1 VDAITMKAWLEAMPL
16 RQRLIAMT
24 VAATGLSLLLV
35 LLAQTVVQFRSERGA
50 TLGRLQTVAGVVAK
64 ASETAAAIDDQPA
77 ATQLLVALRS
87 EQSFEHAVIY
97 RPDGS
102 TLAQVL
108 AGRHRDIDDTDPR
121 ADPWLAALV
130 REPREAARFVGL
142 RRVDVASP
150 VIADGR
156 PVGLVYFEAN
166 TLSLFA
172 ALRAQVTV
180 VVAAMLLALVLAWFV
195 AQRLQAGITGPIES
209 LLAVMRR
216 VADEMDY
223 SARVPVSRRDEIG
236 ALIDSFNAM
245 LTRVQHRDAELR
257 NHRATLEQ
265 QISSRTQELEDAA
278 LAMRRSIRDAQEA
291 RRAAEAASL
300 AKSEFLARMSHEI
313 RTPMNGVL
321 GMTELLIE
329 TPLDSRQRRFA
340 STIQHSADAL
350 LAIINDIL
358 DFSKIEAGKLRLE
371 EVDFSLHELAEELIE
386 LLAKRAFEKRL
397 ELLLD
402 IAPGTVDHVRGD
414 PSRLRQV
421 LTNLLGNAIK
431 FTEQGS
437 VVLRIT
443 DLGEVSNGT
452 RIAFAV
458 EDTGVGIHPDNQ
470 KAIFDAFVQEDGSIS
485 RRFGGTG
492 LGLAISRQLAELM
505 GGRIDV
511 HSAPGKGSRFT
522 VVVPLQAAQDARAA
536 GAGSSNVPEGARVL
550 VVDDHPIN
558 REILERQLGASGLQV
573 VSVADGASALQRLG
587 ITGSHVGDAGDPP
600 DVLILDGQLP
610 DTTGVE
616 LLRRIRR
623 WRPGANL
630 PAVLLSSMVEDLEA
644 DEVAALAPVA
654 RLTKPVR
661 QSTLRRALSE
671 LLGTGGERAENSGRA
686 RVLPT
691 VSTADFTGVRV
702 LLVEDN
708 IVNRQ
713 LASERLI
720 SLGCELA
727 VATNGDEALLQLAT
741 SPFDI
746 VLMDCQ
752 MPVLDGMSATRRW
765 RTRERE
771 SGRPPTPI
779 IALTANAMQGD
790 REACLAAGMD
800 DYLSK
805 PFTAQQLRDALQKFV
820 GTRSPTSPE
829 SDSIPSA
836 SLPRADATAAEV
848 LSNMNVTL
856 DTNAIQAIVSLDPDG
871 SKGLVK
877 RILGMFVDDSAQQL
891 TALEAALAANDRETA
906 RRCAHSLKSSS
917 ANVGA
922 TDLSR
927 VSARVEA
934 SAKAGDDAAV
944 AAGLAELQEL
954 RAATLEQLA
963 QLHPGVAA

>member
-1 VDAITMKAWLEAMPL
+1 MKAWLEAMPL

-35 LLAQTVVQFRSERGA
+35 LIAQTVVQYQGERRA
-50 TLGRLQTVAGVVAK
+50 TQSRLQTVAGVVAG
-64 ASETAAAIDDQPA
+64 ASTTALAYDDQLA
-77 ATQLLVALRS
+77 ATQLLVALRI

-97 RPDGS
+97 RTDGT
-102 TLAQVL
+102 TLAQL
-108 AGRHRDIDDTDPR
+108 MAGQHRDIDDTDPTR
-121 ADPWLAALV
+121 DPWLAALI
-130 REPREAARFVGL
+130 REPREAVRFMGFL
-142 RRVDVASP
+142 RVDVASP
-150 VIADGR
+150 VLVAGR
-156 PVGLVYFEAN
+156 PAGLVYFEAN
-166 TLSLFA
+166 TNRLFS
-172 ALRAQVTV
+172 ALRDQVAV
-180 VVAAMLLALVLAWFV
+180 VVAAMLLALLLAWIV

-216 VADEMDY
+216 VADEKDY
-223 SARVPVSRRDEIG
+223 SARVAVSRRDEIG
-236 ALIDSFNAM
+236 ALIEGFNSM
-245 LTRVQHRDAELR
+245 LNRVQHRDAELR

-265 QISSRTQELEDAA
+265 QITSRTHELEDAA
-278 LAMRRSIRDAQEA
+278 LAMRRSIRDAQDA

-371 EVDFSLHELAEELIE
+371 EVDFGLHDLAEELIE
-386 LLAKRAFEKRL
+386 LLSKRAFEKRL
-397 ELLLD
+397 ELLVD
-402 IAPGTVDHVRGD
+402 ITPGTVDHVRGD

-431 FTEQGS
+431 FTEEGS

-443 DLGEVSNGT
+443 SLGEASNGS
-452 RIAFAV
+452 RIAFVV

-492 LGLAISRQLAELM
+492 LGLAISRQLVELM
-505 GGRIDV
+505 GGHIDV
-511 HSAPGKGSRFT
+511 HSEPGKGSRFT
-522 VVVPLQAAQDARAA
+522 VVVPLQAARDARAA
-536 GAGSSNVPEGARVL
+536 DAGIFALPEGARVL

-573 VSVADGASALQRLG
+573 VCVADGAAAARSLG
-587 ITGSHVGDAGDPP
+587 IDGSHPGGGAELPDALP

-610 DTTGVE
+610 DTTGID
-616 LLRRIRR
+616 LLRRIRG
-623 WRPGANL
+623 WQPGAQL
-630 PAVLLSSMVEDLEA
+630 PAVLLSSLVEDMEA
-644 DEVAALAPVA
+644 DEVAALEPVV

-661 QSTLRRALSE
+661 QATLRRALADM
-671 LLGTGGERAENSGRA
+671 LGAGGERAASSGRA
-686 RVLPT
+686 SVLPT
-691 VSTADFTGVRV
+691 TSAADFAGVRV

-713 LASERLI
+713 LASERLLG
-720 SLGCELA
+720 LGCELA
-727 VATNGDEALLQLAT
+727 VATNGEEALLQLST
-741 SPFDI
+741 SEFDI

-765 RTRERE
+765 RSREADRG
-771 SGRPPTPI
+771 SPRTPI

-790 REACLAAGMD
+790 REACIAAGMD

-805 PFTAQQLRDALQKFV
+805 PFTAQQLRDALQQHV
-820 GTRSPTSPE
+820 GARGPLSPPSA
-829 SDSIPSA
+829 IPSSA
-836 SLPRADATAAEV
+836 QVIAPGVTSMK
-848 LSNMNVTL
+848 NITL

-891 TALEAALAANDRETA
+891 AALEAALAANDRDTA
-906 RRCAHSLKSSS
+906 RRCAHTLKSSS

-944 AAGLAELQEL
+944 AAGLSELREL

-963 QLHPGVAA
+963 QLHPGIAA

>member
-1 VDAITMKAWLEAMPL
+1 MKAWLEAMPL

-35 LLAQTVVQFRSERGA
+35 LLAQTLVQYQGERSA
-50 TLGRLQTVAGVVAK
+50 TLARLQTVAGVVAK
-64 ASETAAAIDDQPA
+64 AAESAVAIDDQLLT
-77 ATQLLVALRS
+77 TQLLVALRS

-97 RPDGS
+97 RGDR
-102 TLAQVL
+102 TILAQVMS
-108 AGRHRDIDDTDPR
+108 GSHRGIDDTNPA
-121 ADPWLAALV
+121 ADPWLADLI
-130 REPREAARFVGL
+130 RNPRAAERFVGI

-150 VIADGR
+150 VVIDGK
-156 PVGLVYFEAN
+156 PAGLVYFEAN
-166 TLSLFA
+166 TDRLFA
-172 ALRAQVTV
+172 ALRGQVAV
-180 VVAAMLLALVLAWFV
+180 IVVAMLVALVLAWIV
-195 AQRLQAGITGPIES
+195 AQRMQAGITGPIES
-209 LLAVMRR
+209 LLAVVRR
-216 VADEMDY
+216 VADEKDY
-223 SARVPVSRRDEIG
+223 STRVPVSRRDEIG
-236 ALIDSFNAM
+236 ALIEGFNAM
-245 LTRVQHRDAELR
+245 LGRVQHRDAELR
-257 NHRATLEQ
+257 NHRATLEE
-265 QISSRTQELEDAA
+265 QIAARTHELEHAA

-291 RRAAEAASL
+291 RRAAEAASI

-321 GMTELLIE
+321 GMTELLID

-340 STIQHSADAL
+340 TTIQHSADAL

-371 EVDFSLHELAEELIE
+371 ELDFSLHELAEELIE

-402 IAPGTVDHVRGD
+402 IAPGMVDHVRGD
-414 PSRLRQV
+414 PNRLRQV

-437 VVLRIT
+437 VVLRVAT
-443 DLGEVSNGT
+443 EGEASNGS
-452 RIAFAV
+452 RIVFTV

-470 KAIFDAFVQEDGSIS
+470 KAIFEAFVQEDGSIS

-492 LGLAISRQLAELM
+492 LGLAISRQLVELM

-511 HSAPGKGSRFT
+511 QSEPGKGSRFT
-522 VVVPLQAAQDARAA
+522 IVVPLQAAHSAASAAA
-536 GAGSSNVPEGARVL
+536 GIFPMPAGARVL

-573 VSVADGASALQRLG
+573 VSAEDGASTLRVLA
-587 ITGSHVGDAGDPP
+587 VDAARAEPPIELP
-600 DVLILDGQLP
+600 DVMILDGQLP
-610 DTTGVE
+610 DTTGIE
-616 LLRRIRR
+616 LLRRLRR
-623 WRPGANL
+623 WNPTAKL

-644 DEVAALAPVA
+644 DELSMLEPVA

-661 QSTLRRALSE
+661 QATLRRTLADMLTGSSE
-671 LLGTGGERAENSGRA
+671 RCPDSRRA
-686 RVLPT
+686 RALASGASP
-691 VSTADFTGVRV
+691 DFSGLRV

-713 LASERLI
+713 LASERL
-720 SLGCELA
+720 LAMGCEVA
-727 VATNGDEALLQLAT
+727 VATQGEEALLQLAT
-741 SPFDI
+741 SRFDI

-765 RTRERE
+765 REQE
-771 SGRPPTPI
+771 PVGAHLPI

-805 PFTAQQLRDALQKFV
+805 PFTAQQLRDALLKFTGDRGATTPNV
-820 GTRSPTSPE
+820 APPFESESVPVPE
-829 SDSIPSA
+829 SPVQAILARATSA
-836 SLPRADATAAEV
+836 
-848 LSNMNVTL
+848 MNVTL
-856 DTNAIQAIVSLDPDG
+856 DSSAMQAIASLDPDG

-877 RILGMFVDDSAQQL
+877 RIVGMFVDDSAQQL
-891 TALEAALAANDRETA
+891 AALEAALAANDRDTA
-906 RRCAHSLKSSS
+906 RRCVHTLKSSS

-922 TDLSR
+922 VDLAR

-944 AAGLAELQEL
+944 AAGLLELRDL
-954 RAATLEQLA
+954 RAATVEQLA
-963 QLHPGVAA
+963 QAHPGIAA